1 MGINGNTN
9 AYPLE
14 EDKHVEILI
23 DAAKR
28 LRDLVKQMN
37 SSSEIKGYLIYREET
52 EEEIKKKQE
61 EEASIKELIKQ
72 NQGDNPALNNEAED
86 ET

>member
-1 MGINGNTN
+1 MGINGNTK
-9 AYPLE
+9 ASPLE

>member
-1 MGINGNTN
+1 MGINGNTK
-9 AYPLE
+9 ASPLE

-37 SSSEIKGYLIYREET
+37 NSSEIKGYLIYREET